1 MLREETLDN
10 IEKLIQEL
18 IWKRKKSKDTK
29 EKFKLTA
36 RIEQLKLLK
45 SIKNK

>member
-1 MLREETLDN
+1 MLRKETRDN

-18 IWKRKKSKDTK
+18 TWKRQKSKDTK
-29 EKFKLTA
+29 ERFKLKA

-45 SIKNK
+45 SIQAK